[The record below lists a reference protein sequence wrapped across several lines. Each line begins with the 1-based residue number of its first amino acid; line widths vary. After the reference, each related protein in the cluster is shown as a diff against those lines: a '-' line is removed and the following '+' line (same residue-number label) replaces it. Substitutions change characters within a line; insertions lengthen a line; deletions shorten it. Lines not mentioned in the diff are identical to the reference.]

1 MTNENTEEYVDNIN
15 TIVTQGDEIDDA
27 ALDTATTALDKLADT
42 DSNIEIN
49 DEVNGVTEGF
59 SATIRKNGIDSRHL
73 VIIIVIIKRLSTSI
87 HHVFEQ
93 VYKPTHFHCVYIGL
107 EYINPRSHIMSKYW
121 IRQKL
126 INLPFSAVNGKCS
139 GYSRCNQQKH

>member
-73 VIIIVIIKRLSTSI
+73 VIIIIGIRKRLSTSN

-93 VYKPTHFHCVYIGL
+93 VYTKVHRHDGRTYHSIL
-107 EYINPRSHIMSKYW
+107 A
-121 IRQKL
+121 L
-126 INLPFSAVNGKCS
+126 T
-139 GYSRCNQQKH
+139 